1 MGSVLCDPE
10 HPVRVTT
17 SFKARIYVF
26 PTPIPIIKGFQAVM
40 HSHMLQE
47 PAHLSRLEA
56 VVDQTSGEIKK
67 KGPRCL
73 TEKMTAIV
81 NVITLKPVCV
91 ELYSEFKQLGRFML
105 RSEGRTVAAGII
117 SEIHPCNE

>member
-1 MGSVLCDPE
+1 MNDAS
-10 HPVRVTT
+10 
-17 SFKARIYVF
+17 
-26 PTPIPIIKGFQAVM
+26 GFQAVM